1 MYFFHILFIWNIYL
15 IHILFNEWF
24 FSSLVPWFP
33 KKPSD
38 LDKYA
43 NKILS
48 YGSELDSDHP
58 VSAYYKSDVLL

>member
-1 MYFFHILFIWNIYL
+1 MI
-15 IHILFNEWF
+15 

-48 YGSELDSDHP
+48 YGSQLDSDPP